1 MKWKWGKNALR
12 EIKSTID
19 RVLPDSIAGE
29 LGIEAGDVLASINGQ
44 QPRDLVDY
52 RFLCADDELE
62 IEIIK
67 KDGEVWVCDIQKEYD
82 EDLGLGFAEDT
93 FDGIMG
99 CVNKCIFCFV
109 DQMPPDMRESLYVK
123 DDDYRLSFLHGNF
136 VTLTNLQ
143 KKDWERIIRLR
154 ISPIHVSVH
163 CTNPQMRE
171 LMLGHKRAGKILDQ
185 LTLLAKA
192 GIDLHTQIVLCPG
205 INDGEELDRTIR
217 DVAVLWPHVKSMA
230 VVPVGLTRH
239 RNNLRALRKF
249 TSAEASGVIDQIHRY
264 QHEFLD
270 KYESPLVYVGDE
282 FYVAAGREFPES
294 KYYGDYPQM
303 ENGVGLVRFFYD
315 SFEDQQSVLPI
326 ALPKTRK
333 VAVVTG
339 VSGES
344 VLRPVIDRLN
354 RIENLQV
361 ELVGV
366 FNEFFGGHVTV
377 AGLLT
382 GNDLTAA
389 LRKRLP
395 VDCILLPS
403 VMCKRDEPV
412 FLDGKTIADL
422 SGELN
427 TPVQI
432 INIEE
437 GAGELITAVIKENT
451 ENTEK
456 N

>member
-12 EIKSTID
+12 EINSTID

-62 IEIIK
+62 MEIIK

-82 EDLGLGFAEDT
+82 EDLGLGFTEDT
-93 FDGIMG
+93 FDGTMS

-109 DQMPPDMRESLYVK
+109 DQMPPDMRESLYIK

-136 VTLTNLQ
+136 ITLTNLQ

-154 ISPIHVSVH
+154 ISPIYVSVH
-163 CTNPQMRE
+163 CTDPQLRE
-171 LMLGHKRAGKILDQ
+171 QMLGHKRAGKILAQ
-185 LTLLAKA
+185 LSMLAEA

-205 INDGEELDRTIR
+205 INDGEELARSIR
-217 DVAVLWPHVKSMA
+217 DLAGLWPHVKSIA

-239 RNNLRALRKF
+239 RNNLRTLRKF
-249 TSAEASGVIDQIHRY
+249 TPAEAVGVIEQIHRY
-264 QHEFLD
+264 QYEFLD
-270 KYESPLVYVGDE
+270 KYESPLVYLGDE
-282 FYVAAGREFPES
+282 FYVTAGREFPES
-294 KYYGDYPQM
+294 KYYGDYPQL
-303 ENGVGLVRFFYD
+303 ENGVGLVRNFYD
-315 SFEDQQSVLPI
+315 SFETHQNDLPA
-326 ALPKTRK
+326 ALPKSRK

-339 VSGES
+339 VSGEY
-344 VLRPVIDRLN
+344 VLRPVIERLN

-366 FNEFFGGHVTV
+366 INEFFGGHVTV

-382 GNDLTAA
+382 GTDLIAA
-389 LRKRLP
+389 IRKRLP
-395 VDCILLPS
+395 VDRILLPS

-412 FLDGKTIADL
+412 FLDGKTIDDL

-427 TPVQI
+427 TRVQI
-432 INIEE
+432 ININE
-437 GAGELITAVIKENT
+437 GAGELIKAVIGK
-451 ENTEK
+451 
-456 N
+456 